1 MSSVALNFSVLVRA
15 MLYWINKWLLIL
27 LINDPITK
35 ISRSSCLWRALR
47 NTSFDLLFSLEA
59 CLPHL
64 WKLNSVFNLDLSVCS
79 LMYTLK
85 FPLRLTCMNITRIF
99 LCGIRNSSLT
109 DVYFQFMRF
118 SDRFRK
124 DVSVLIRHFPLTVNP
139 SKVKL
144 SI

>member
-1 MSSVALNFSVLVRA
+1 MSSVALSFSVLVRA

-27 LINDPITK
+27 LINVPITK
-35 ISRSSCLWRALR
+35 ISRSSCLRS
-47 NTSFDLLFSLEA
+47 TKYYSFDLLFSLEA

-79 LMYTLK
+79 LMYTLN

-99 LCGIRNSSLT
+99 LCDIRNSSLT

-124 DVSVLIRHFPLTVNP
+124 EVSMLIRHFPLTVNP